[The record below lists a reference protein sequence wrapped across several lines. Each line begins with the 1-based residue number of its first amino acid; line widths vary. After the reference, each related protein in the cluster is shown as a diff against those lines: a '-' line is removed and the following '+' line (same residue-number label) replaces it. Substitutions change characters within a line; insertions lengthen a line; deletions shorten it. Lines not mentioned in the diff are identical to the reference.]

1 MNIAGYLDDHDI
13 SISHVLLTHWHGD
26 HTGGVDDLL
35 LYNSKILVH
44 KHSPTQN
51 QRAIDD
57 GHIFSTEGA
66 TLKAVFAPG
75 QTADHTCFV
84 LEEELALFTGDN
96 VLGQAYSV
104 ADDLGAY
111 TRSLRLMGRLGCT
124 VGYPGHGDVIRN
136 LPLVI
141 KRYIS
146 QRDLR
151 EQQVFAALARS
162 CHGSGMKDDHVD
174 IPYPVNGKQIGT
186 VHGLSVADIGS
197 LLYGEVAKDP
207 ATFEAA
213 LKPLLN
219 QVLFMLA
226 ENSKVGSRQVGFS
239 QTRYW
244 FIKT

>member
-1 MNIAGYLDDHDI
+1 
-13 SISHVLLTHWHGD
+13 
-26 HTGGVDDLL
+26 
-35 LYNSKILVH
+35 
-44 KHSPTQN
+44 
-51 QRAIDD
+51 
-57 GHIFSTEGA
+57 
-66 TLKAVFAPG
+66 
-75 QTADHTCFV
+75 
-84 LEEELALFTGDN
+84 
-96 VLGQAYSV
+96 
-104 ADDLGAY
+104 
-111 TRSLRLMGRLGCT
+111 
-124 VGYPGHGDVIRN
+124 
-136 LPLVI
+136 VI